1 MATIDVEGE
10 ELVIHMTG
18 LGEKLMALR
27 SEVRL
32 PLSHV
37 KAVRARP
44 EELFDDTFIFRVFGA
59 SLVETHLGYFW
70 KKGDG
75 LVFID
80 IHHLKEGNIVAVD
93 LEHERMKHLY
103 VEAEGGDAAAVAA
116 RITAA
121 LQPR

>member
-1 MATIDVEGE
+1 MATIDIEGD
-10 ELVIHMTG
+10 ELVVTMTG

-37 KAVRARP
+37 KGARATP
-44 EELFDDTFIFRVFGA
+44 AELYDDTFIARVFGA
-59 SLVETHLGYFW
+59 SFTETHLGYFW

-80 IHHLKEGNIVAVD
+80 VHHLHEGNIVAVD

-116 RITAA
+116 KIEAA
-121 LQPR
+121 LRR

>member
-1 MATIDVEGE
+1 MATIEIQGTD
-10 ELVIHMTG
+10 LVVRMTG
-18 LGEKLMALR
+18 IGEKLMALT
-27 SEVRL
+27 SEIKV

-37 KAVRARP
+37 KGARAKP
-44 EELFDDTFIFRVFGA
+44 AELFDDTFILRVFGA
-59 SLVETHLGYFW
+59 SLIETHLGYFW

-103 VEAEGGDAAAVAA
+103 VEAEGELAADLAQRIIDALAK
-116 RITAA
+116 T
-121 LQPR
+121 